1 MARAETDVR
10 AVKEEDDMRAKEHR
24 CGAEEENVMQ
34 VEIDI
39 VEIAS
44 SDPEKNC
51 GLDDR
56 PREG

>member
-1 MARAETDVR
+1 MRA
-10 AVKEEDDMRAKEHR
+10 AKEEDDMRAEEDR
-24 CGAEEENVMQ
+24 RGAEEENVIQM
-34 VEIDI
+34 ENDI